1 MDSEKLLLKM
11 EKIDKR
17 YPGVHALDNVDFDL
31 YEGEVH
37 VLLGENG
44 AGKSTLVKILSGS
57 IQRDSGNLVILD
69 QDINH
74 YDPEQAREMGIGMV
88 YQELS
93 LVPALSVAENIF
105 LGQYPRS
112 KLRVINWHKMIAEA
126 KRSLDELGVK
136 IDPKE
141 EVRKLSVSEQQL
153 TEIARVLTK
162 DPKILLL
169 DEPTSA
175 LSDTERARLF
185 EIIHRLRDKGVGIIY
200 ISHNLSEVPLVG
212 DRVTVLRD
220 GQHMGPLAVEDVVE
234 DTLVNLMVGRRL
246 KEQYPKAE
254 VEIGEPV
261 LQVNNFTLEGSFNDI
276 SIKLR
281 RGEILGL
288 FGLMGSGQEELAR
301 SIFGLEKVT
310 SGSIALYGKEIK
322 IRHPSDAIKNGLGL
336 LTRDRREG
344 LVPLMSIPPNIT
356 LADLSQKP
364 IYGMLKLKAES
375 DAATNYVDDL
385 RIQTPSVDRAV
396 MFLSGGNQQKVVLA
410 RWLFSEA
417 RVLIF
422 DEPTRGIDV
431 GAKSEVFSLMNELTS
446 RGVGILMISSEMPE
460 IIGMANR
467 IIVIRRGRI
476 SAEFPAGEATQEKLL
491 RSAS

>member
-1 MDSEKLLLKM
+1 M
-11 EKIDKR
+11 EKVDKR
-17 YPGVHALDNVDFDL
+17 YPGVHALDHVDFDL

-69 QDINH
+69 KEINQ
-74 YDPEQAREMGIGMV
+74 YDPEQAGEMGIGMV

-105 LGQYPRS
+105 LGQYPRT
-112 KLRVINWHKMIAEA
+112 KLRTINWSKMIQEA
-126 KRSLDELGVK
+126 QESLDELGVN
-136 IDPKE
+136 IDPNN

-153 TEIARVLTK
+153 TEIARVLSK
-162 DPKILLL
+162 KPKILLL

-220 GQHMGPLAVEDVVE
+220 GQLMGTLTIEDVNE
-234 DTLVNLMVGRRL
+234 DILVNLMVGRRL
-246 KEQYPKAE
+246 VEQYPKVE
-254 VEIGEPV
+254 VEIGEP
-261 LQVNNFTLEGSFNDI
+261 LLRVNNLTLEGHFYDI
-276 SIKLR
+276 SIELR
-281 RGEILGL
+281 RGEILAL
-288 FGLMGSGQEELAR
+288 FGLMGSGQEKLAR
-301 SIFGLEKVT
+301 SIFGLEDVT
-310 SGSIALYGKEIK
+310 SGSIALNGKEINIK
-322 IRHPSDAIKNGLGL
+322 HPSDAIRNGLGL

-344 LVPLMSIPPNIT
+344 LVPLLSIPPNIT
-356 LADLSQKP
+356 LANLSQKS
-364 IYGMLKLKAES
+364 IFGRLSLKAES
-375 DAATNYVDDL
+375 DTASNYVDEL
-385 RIQTPSVDRAV
+385 RIQTPSLDRAV
-396 MFLSGGNQQKVVLA
+396 MYLSGGNQQKVVLA
-410 RWLFSEA
+410 RWLFSQA

-431 GAKSEVFSLMNELTS
+431 GAKSEVFSLMNELTL

-460 IIGMANR
+460 IIAMANR
-467 IIVIRRGRI
+467 ILVIRKGRL
-476 SAEFPAGEATQEKLL
+476 SAEFPIGEASQEKLL